1 MRVETPAISPERIL
15 PEPRGVCPKCE
26 GRGWTVVP
34 DGGAGRAEPCV
45 CQLDT
50 LVPRLIEYSGV
61 PARYRGCTLD
71 NFNTHNAIP
80 RVRDALVRAH
90 RVSRRYVDDFV
101 QADGGFCDSGL
112 LYVGPPG
119 IGKTHLAAAVLLEL
133 IRRYRAR
140 GRFVDFTSLIH
151 QIQATFEPTS
161 EESKRQVLDPVI
173 EAEVLVFDELGAQ
186 KPTEWVRDTLYY
198 VINSRYTRRLPTIFT
213 TNYPLERT
221 GPPPR
226 PRGPLPGTDADVVE
240 AVKRRPGAPAFEL
253 LEERISAML
262 VSRLYQMA
270 QPLEL
275 GGLDY
280 RREVKRPR
288 FGS

>member
-1 MRVETPAISPERIL
+1 MRAETPAISPDRIL
-15 PEPRGVCPKCE
+15 PEPQGVCPRCL
-26 GRGWTVVP
+26 GRSWTVVD
-34 DGGAGRAEPCV
+34 DGGAGRAEPCS
-45 CQLDT
+45 CRREK
-50 LVPRLIEYSGV
+50 LVPRLVEYSGV

-71 NFNTHNAIP
+71 NFNTANANA
-80 RVRDALVRAH
+80 RVRDALVRAL

-101 QADGGFCDSGL
+101 QRDGGFCDSGL

-133 IRRYRAR
+133 IRRYHVR

-173 EAEVLVFDELGAQ
+173 ETELLVFDELGAQ

-213 TNYPLERT
+213 TNYPLERSAA
-221 GPPPR
+221 PR

-240 AVKRRPGAPAFEL
+240 AVKRRPAAPAVEL